1 MSSPFNNIFDI
12 QPNILR
18 NRKSKYSV
26 YYKPY
31 DTENLFQK
39 EQRKYIKARSNVY
52 KKSRFATPKI
62 GSTIKIFS
70 IKYLVDSY
78 NPYNGKHTLLN
89 TRSFQKRH
97 FDLQLYNWKYDYSA
111 DKKFSKSNL
120 LKPIPNQV
128 HNSTDILPKP
138 LPNIN
143 NTDFPKPF

>member
-39 EQRKYIKARSNVY
+39 EQRKYLKARSNVY

-62 GSTIKIFS
+62 G
-70 IKYLVDSY
+70 
-78 NPYNGKHTLLN
+78 
-89 TRSFQKRH
+89 RQ
-97 FDLQLYNWKYDYSA
+97 
-111 DKKFSKSNL
+111 
-120 LKPIPNQV
+120 
-128 HNSTDILPKP
+128 
-138 LPNIN
+138 
-143 NTDFPKPF
+143 